1 MRHVFQIAIL
11 FALFCTS
18 CNSVA
23 SAVDWPSWRG
33 PYHNSTCNETGLV
46 ESWDFESGKNV
57 LWTSDIGGRAAPIVM
72 NGRVFMDCRTEHD
85 VSTGSKELI
94 DAQEQVVCFDAAS
107 GEVLWKDRFNVFQT
121 DIPAPRVGWA
131 AMAGDTETGNVYVHS
146 VSGIFRCYTPDGDVV
161 WEKSLFEEYGKISG
175 YGGRTQAPVID
186 EDRVIVGFFGLNWGR
201 YKSPPPKMTYYC
213 FDKKTGE
220 LIWTSPVGGPPFDT
234 NYSVPTIAVIDGQR
248 LLIGGGA
255 DGGIHAIN
263 ARTGEPVWSYRMSK
277 RGLNASAVVDGNM
290 VYISHGEDDIDTSE
304 FGLGRVQCIDGR
316 GTGDIT
322 DTNGVWRVDGV
333 KAGYT
338 ALTLRDGIVYV
349 VADTGVLHAFDSKTG
364 DELWEF
370 SLGTVGKGS
379 PIWAD
384 GKLYVMEVNGNI
396 HILKPSRE
404 ECVSLSKNHLVAR
417 NGIGDDEI
425 YGTPAISDGRV
436 FFVTR
441 DRTIC
446 IGNENAGKVQ
456 EVAKFELEEG
466 DGGKDVASIQLRPFE
481 AFTTGGGKV
490 DYKVVAFN
498 KLGQS
503 LGEVEAELQPAEGW
517 SGLTVEGNT
526 ITVAADA
533 IEQGNEINVTYEGKT
548 AFARLRTFPKAP
560 WTWDF
565 EGYKPK
571 QVPATWVNAFL
582 KLQPNEIDGT
592 MALKRSPGKG
602 RPSTYFWLGPPEM
615 SGYTVQ
621 TDVYMTE
628 QKRKLPNMGVTVQRY
643 NVILKGNTS
652 KFGVQSWAPHLRM
665 AKEIKFRSNP
675 DTWYTIKAT
684 VQIKDDGAHVLGK
697 VWERGTEEPEEWTLE
712 AIDPHPNTEGAP
724 GLYMYTLA
732 DGFFDNVKVTQ

>member
-1 MRHVFQIAIL
+1 MRYVFQMAIL
-11 FALFCTS
+11 FALFCYS
-18 CNSVA
+18 CNTIA
-23 SAVDWPSWRG
+23 SAGDWPSWRG
-33 PYHNSTCNETGLV
+33 PNHNSISSETGLV
-46 ESWDFESGKNV
+46 ETWDFETKKNV
-57 LWTSDIGGRAAPIVM
+57 LWTSEIGGRAAPIVM
-72 NGRVFMDCRTEHD
+72 NGRVFLDCRTEHD
-85 VSTGSKELI
+85 VSSSSKELI
-94 DAQEQVVCFDAAS
+94 DAQEQVVCFDAAT

-131 AMAGDTETGNVYVHS
+131 AMAGDTETGNVFVHS
-146 VSGIFRCYTPDGDVV
+146 VSGIFRCYSPDGDVV

-220 LIWTSPVGGPPFDT
+220 LIWTSPVGKPPLDT

-263 ARTGEPVWSYRMSK
+263 ARTGAPVWSYRMSK

-338 ALTLRDGIVYV
+338 ALTLKDGILYV
-349 VADTGVLHAFDSKTG
+349 VADTGMLYAFDSKTG
-364 DELWEF
+364 DELWKF

-404 ECVSLSKNHLVAR
+404 KCESLSKKHLVASY
-417 NGIGDDEI
+417 GIGEDEI

-446 IGNENAGKVQ
+446 IGNENAGKTQ
-456 EVAKFELEEG
+456 AIPASELKEG
-466 DGGKDVASIQLRPFE
+466 DGGKEVASIQLRPFE
-481 AFTTGGGKV
+481 AYTKGGGKV
-490 DYKVVAFN
+490 DYKVIAFN

-517 SGLTVEGNT
+517 TGITIDGTTV
-526 ITVAADA
+526 TVAEDA
-533 IEQGNEINVTYEGKT
+533 AEQGNEINVTYEGKT

-571 QVPATWVNAFL
+571 QVPSTWVNAFL

-602 RPSTYFWLGPPEM
+602 RPSTYFWLGPPDM

-643 NVILKGNTS
+643 NIILKGNTS

-732 DGFFDNVKVTQ
+732 DGFFDNIKVTE

>member
-1 MRHVFQIAIL
+1 MKHVLQLATL
-11 FALFCTS
+11 FAVATSFCG
-18 CNSVA
+18 NVA
-23 SAVDWPSWRG
+23 QAGDWPSWRG
-33 PYHNSTCNETGLV
+33 PYHNSVSAETGLV
-46 ESWDFESGKNV
+46 EEWDLESGKNV

-72 NGRVFMDCRTEHD
+72 NGRVFLDCRTEHD

-94 DAQEQVVCFDAAS
+94 DAQEQVVCFDAES
-107 GEVLWKDRFNVFQT
+107 GKVLWQDRFNVFQT

-131 AMAGDTETGNVYVHS
+131 SMAGDLETGNVYVHS

-186 EDRVIVGFFGLNWGR
+186 EDRIIVGFFGLNWGR

-220 LIWTSPVGGPPFDT
+220 LLWTSPVGGQPYDT
-234 NYSVPTIAVIDGQR
+234 NYSVPTIAEIDGQR

-263 ARTGEPVWSYRMSK
+263 ARTGEPVWSFQMSK
-277 RGLNASAVVDGNM
+277 RGLNASAAVEGNM
-290 VYISHGEDDIDTSE
+290 VYISHGEDNIDSLD
-304 FGLGRVQCIDGR
+304 FGRIQCIDGR

-322 DTNGVWRVDGV
+322 ETNSVWRKDGI

-338 ALTLRDGIVYV
+338 ALLVKDGVLYV
-349 VADTGVLHAFDSKTG
+349 IADTGKLHAYDSKSG
-364 DELWEF
+364 EELWEY

-384 GKLYVMEVNGNI
+384 GKLYAMEVNGNI

-404 ECVSLSKNHLVAR
+404 KCESLSRNELTAR
-417 NGIGDDEI
+417 VGKGMDEI
-425 YGTPAISDGRV
+425 YATPAISDGRV

-446 IGNENAGKVQ
+446 VGNENAGKTQDVP
-456 EVAKFELEEG
+456 AFELKEA
-466 DGGKDVASIQLRPFE
+466 DGGKEVASIQLRPFE
-481 AFTTGGGKV
+481 AFTSSGGKI
-490 DYKVVAFN
+490 DYTVTAFN

-503 LGEVEAELQPAEGW
+503 LGEVEAELKLADGW
-517 SGLTVEGNT
+517 KGVTVEGRSV
-526 ITVAADA
+526 TVAEDA
-533 IEQGNEINVTYEGKT
+533 PEQGNEITVTYEGKT
-548 AFARLRTFPKAP
+548 AFARLRTFPALP
-560 WTWDF
+560 WSWDF
-565 EGYKPK
+565 EGYQPK

-602 RPSTYFWLGPPEM
+602 RPSTYFWIGTPEM

-643 NVILKGNTS
+643 NIILKGNTS

-665 AKEIKFRSNP
+665 AKEVRFRSDP
-675 DTWYTIKAT
+675 DKWYTIKGK
-684 VQIKDDGAHVLGK
+684 VEIKDDGAHVLGK
-697 VWERGTEEPEEWTLE
+697 VWERGTEEPEEWTIE

-732 DGFFDNVKVTQ
+732 DGYFDNVKVSK

>member
-11 FALFCTS
+11 LALFCSS
-18 CNSVA
+18 CNTVA
-23 SAVDWPSWRG
+23 SAGDWPSWRG
-33 PYHNSTCNETGLV
+33 PYHNSICSETGLV
-46 ESWDFESGKNV
+46 ESWDFESKKNV

-85 VSTGSKELI
+85 VSSSSKELI
-94 DAQEQVVCFDAAS
+94 DAQEQVVCFDAAT

-131 AMAGDTETGNVYVHS
+131 AMAGDTETGNVFVHS

-220 LIWTSPVGGPPFDT
+220 LIWTSPVGGQPLDT

-263 ARTGEPVWSYRMSK
+263 ARTGEPVWSFRMSK

-338 ALTLRDGIVYV
+338 ALTLKDGVLYV

-404 ECVSLSKNHLVAR
+404 ECVSLSKNHLVAS
-417 NGIGDDEI
+417 NGVGDDEI

-446 IGNENAGKVQ
+446 IGNENAGKPQTIAQV
-456 EVAKFELEEG
+456 ELEEG
-466 DGGKDVASIQLRPFE
+466 DGGKEVASIQLRPFE
-481 AFTTGGGKV
+481 AYTKGGGKV
-490 DYKVVAFN
+490 DYKVIAFN

-503 LGEVEAELQPAEGW
+503 LGEVEADLQPAEGW
-517 SGLTVEGNT
+517 SGLTVDGNT
-526 ITVAADA
+526 ITVAEDA
-533 IEQGNEINVTYEGKT
+533 VEQGNEINVTYEGKT

-560 WTWDF
+560 WSWDF

-582 KLQPNEIDGT
+582 KLQPNDIDGT

-602 RPSTYFWLGPPEM
+602 RPSTYFWLGPPDM

-732 DGFFDNVKVTQ
+732 DGFFDNVKVTE